1 MSRLRASTAPSDSDR
16 QIAEHL
22 DRAERELE
30 SAIAVARQGRPSF
43 GVRARRTERDLG
55 RALGFLQD
63 ISTMAPRYSAGDP
76 DSMSEEERNRLARV
90 AREEK
95 RLLEYNAQRQQERA
109 GEVDIHE

>member
-1 MSRLRASTAPSDSDR
+1 
-16 QIAEHL
+16 
-22 DRAERELE
+22 
-30 SAIAVARQGRPSF
+30 
-43 GVRARRTERDLG
+43 
-55 RALGFLQD
+55 
-63 ISTMAPRYSAGDP
+63 MAPRYSAGDP